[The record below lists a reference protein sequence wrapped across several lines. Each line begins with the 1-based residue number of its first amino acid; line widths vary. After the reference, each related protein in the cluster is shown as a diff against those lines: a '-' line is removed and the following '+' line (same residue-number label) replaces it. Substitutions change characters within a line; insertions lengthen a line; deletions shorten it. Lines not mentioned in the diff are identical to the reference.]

1 MVWACLRDSQEESI
15 EIFNKTSKGILPKS
29 NYKGE
34 NKMRAS
40 GGGPRVPA
48 GLSSSGVKTADAAIK
63 ASPGNVY
70 WITISVS
77 AAAVIGIADSTSNS
91 TTYEWKVTIPT
102 DGYAHYILDPPL
114 ELDTGIWLD
123 IASGTTDVI
132 VGYI

>member
-1 MVWACLRDSQEESI
+1 M
-15 EIFNKTSKGILPKS
+15 K
-29 NYKGE
+29 
-34 NKMRAS
+34 AS

-48 GLSSSGVKTADAAIK
+48 GLSSTGVKTADVQVKGSAGA
-63 ASPGNVY
+63 VY

-77 AAAVIGIADSTSNS
+77 AAAVIGIADSTTNS
-91 TTYEWKVTIPT
+91 TTYEWKATIPT

-114 ELDTGIWLD
+114 ELATGIWLD